1 MEVSAERGPRGVW
14 IIIVERWIS
23 RYQPPSGCGSSPSRE
38 MSSLAFVG
46 IGRRN
51 LRQIATWV
59 TGEWARRLSAWMRTG
74 ASRRVPGSTWGRPPM
89 RGLSFEHDAQKQ
101 DPDRPRRVGGRAG
114 GGA

>member
-38 MSSLAFVG
+38 ISSLAFVG

-59 TGEWARRLSAWMRTG
+59 TRG
-74 ASRRVPGSTWGRPPM
+74 GRPDCR
-89 RGLSFEHDAQKQ
+89 RGCEQALHGAHP
-101 DPDRPRRVGGRAG
+101 DPRGGGRRCA
-114 GGA
+114 ASLLTMTRRNKILV